1 MNAFSL
7 LYFFWFVLNTYVL
20 YVSTYPEKI
29 SGYFKN
35 FPFVNAHWN
44 KFFEYS
50 EKFYLISGND
60 LKYYDISE
68 YILALLVPL
77 FVNYL
82 YKTFK
87 PRKMKYQGTKTVIN
101 KV

>member
-1 MNAFSL
+1 MNAFTL
-7 LYFFWFVLNTYVL
+7 LYFFWFILNTYIL
-20 YVSTYPEKI
+20 YVSTYPQKI
-29 SGYFKN
+29 SHYLTRL
-35 FPFVNAHWN
+35 PFIDVHWN

-50 EKFYLISGND
+50 EKIYLISGNE
-60 LKYYDISE
+60 LIYYDISE
-68 YILALLVPL
+68 YILALIVPL

-87 PRKMKYQGTKTVIN
+87 PRKKKYRNAKSVIN